1 MLAELCGRVEQE
13 LAFIFNLAE
22 KHMTGSYSWTELSL
36 NPASEGKG
44 AAGQERSGQAKG
56 GSRTG
61 TTGKPNPEQHSRDS
75 EVRTHTP
82 QPSPTGNRGHCP
94 QFCPHSSRCNLGYIS
109 MRKEPSP
116 YSTNTGCPGKTITPK
131 FELRIM
137 EEAIGNNG

>member
-44 AAGQERSGQAKG
+44 AAGQERSGQSKG
-56 GSRTG
+56 RSCTG
-61 TTGKPNPEQHSRDS
+61 TTRKQNPEEHSWDS

-82 QPSPTGNRGHCP
+82 HPTDLPP
-94 QFCPHSSRCNLGYIS
+94 QGTGGVALSSALTVQG
-109 MRKEPSP
+109 
-116 YSTNTGCPGKTITPK
+116 
-131 FELRIM
+131 
-137 EEAIGNNG
+137 AI